1 MEAVVEVG
9 AACEFG
15 KLEIARTSTARRR
28 RKKSKTGLK
37 RNGQLAYGFDFRFD
51 LDGLVTAPQL
61 YDYDCTLYA
70 RLGLYCYN
78 FEKGTNLKFVR
89 WEKYNSM
96 CTSYYDVYLTL
107 HAMDP
112 ACNSVF
118 PFHTLLS
125 NAHRRFAKDYVIDTW
140 QILAC
145 RPACNKRV
153 SEYWDRDQAMDTF
166 YKRPMPTWLSDEA
179 LATDSKKYYVV
190 QEADLHENDW
200 LHLFTEIAF
209 FSIARAELEASPPLE
224 INKLVVET
232 KEDYITEAREKLHA
246 KNAIFYISYKYRGDP
261 SIGFTGDHRAII
273 RKTMDGE
280 PEHMCLE
287 IASERQAK

>member
-1 MEAVVEVG
+1 MEAVVEVR

-37 RNGQLAYGFDFRFD
+37 RNGQLAYGFDIGFE
-51 LDGLVTAPQL
+51 LDGLVTAPQR

-78 FEKGTNLKFVR
+78 FEKGTNLRFVG
-89 WEKYNSM
+89 WEKFNSM
-96 CTSYYDVYLTL
+96 CTAYYDVYLTS

-112 ACNSVF
+112 ASNSVF
-118 PFHTLLS
+118 PFQTLLS
-125 NAHRRFAKDYVIDTW
+125 TTHRSFAKDYVIDTW

-145 RPACNKRV
+145 RPACNKPV
-153 SEYWDRDQAMDTF
+153 NEHWDRDTL
-166 YKRPMPTWLSDEA
+166 YKRPVPTWLSDEA
-179 LATDSKKYYVV
+179 LASDNKKYYVV

-209 FSIARAELEASPPLE
+209 LAIAKAELEASPPLE

-246 KNAIFYISYKYRGDP
+246 KNAIFYISYKYRGEGDP

-280 PEHMCLE
+280 PEHMCFE